1 MISEVGIA
9 GRPIGE
15 AHSPYVVA
23 ELSGNHNGDLDRA
36 FAIMEEAALAGVDA
50 VKLQTYTADT
60 LTIDCKTPDFVIKG
74 GLWDGRTLY
83 DLYQE
88 AATPWE
94 WHDALFA
101 KGRELGVTVFS
112 TPFDDSAVDFLE
124 TMGTPAYK
132 IASFELLDLPL
143 LRKVA
148 STGRPVIASTGM
160 ATQEEIALAM
170 DTLRGAGCSEL
181 VLLHCISGYPT
192 PVEQSNLRRIPRLA
206 AEFGCPIGLSDHTL
220 GTEVAIASVAVGA
233 CLIEKHFTLRRADGG
248 PDAAFSL
255 EPQEL
260 AALVRGARAAFA
272 ALGTGEAT
280 RAAVEEGNK
289 AFRRSIYA
297 IRDIAPGERF
307 SRENIRII
315 RPGFG
320 LEPKYFDVLLS
331 RKASCGIARGTAL
344 DWSLVS
350 GGATSR
356 PAI

>member
-1 MISEVGIA
+1 MLREIKID
-9 GRPIGE
+9 GRAIGDG
-15 AHSPYVVA
+15 HRPYIVA

-36 FAIMEEAALAGVDA
+36 LALMERAASVGVDA

-60 LTIDCKTPDFVIKG
+60 LTIDCDKPDFVIKG

-94 WHDALFA
+94 WHDALLA
-101 KGRELGVTVFS
+101 KGRELGVAVFS
-112 TPFDDSAVDFLE
+112 TPFDDTAVDFLE
-124 TMGTPAYK
+124 DRNVPAYK

-160 ATQEEIALAM
+160 ATREEIGLAVG
-170 DTLRGAGCSEL
+170 TLRAAGCRDL
-181 VLLHCISGYPT
+181 VLLHCVSGYPT
-192 PVEQSNLRRIPRLA
+192 PVEQSNLRRIPGLA

-255 EPQEL
+255 EPHEL
-260 AALVRGARAAFA
+260 ADLVRGARAAFS
-272 ALGTGEAT
+272 ALGTGS
-280 RAAVEEGNK
+280 AARSEVEEGNR

-297 IRDIAPGERF
+297 IRDIAAGEPF
-307 SRENIRII
+307 SRDNIRII

-320 LEPKYFDVLLS
+320 LAPKHFEELLS
-331 RKASCGIARGTAL
+331 RSASRSIARGTAL
-344 DWSLVS
+344 DWSLVTGQAPES
-350 GGATSR
+350 A
-356 PAI
+356 A